1 MAFGDGRA
9 TISFVVRLNE
19 EAPFKS
25 PFVYKYIAVALLV
38 AGLWG
43 CKKAAAPTG
52 VPGRWNVTSDDRTK
66 FVSAPPNITQN
77 LPIKYN
83 PWFQFNKDGTGAF
96 MRDTTGAGGVTNFTY
111 ELTRDS
117 TVSYYQPIIKINVPP
132 QVIDNVH
139 TDGYL
144 ITMNIDQVNSQV
156 LNVDFFTYDDEGMWD
171 EYIGMTRVN

>member
-1 MAFGDGRA
+1 MHRYLA
-9 TISFVVRLNE
+9 VV
-19 EAPFKS
+19 
-25 PFVYKYIAVALLV
+25 LLV
-38 AGLWG
+38 TALCG

-52 VPGRWNVTSDDRTK
+52 VPGRWNVTSDYRTK
-66 FVSAPPNITQN
+66 FVSAPPNISQN
-77 LPIKYN
+77 LAIKDN

-111 ELTRDS
+111 VLSRDS

-139 TDGYL
+139 IDSYL

-156 LNVDFFTYDDEGMWD
+156 LNVDFFTYTGDGMWD